1 MALTARAGARRKETP
16 MEAFKYILK
25 RLILVPMILMSL
37 ATGLAKVR
45 QQPQET
51 QFSEDIGLSLALLM
65 VLGGVQVIGALVA
78 MYPKTVK
85 KGAAVM
91 GLGFII
97 SAALIFLNSESH
109 VLYIS
114 ILGYISLISAVLCA
128 VLAYVRWD
136 V

>member
-1 MALTARAGARRKETP
+1 MA
-16 MEAFKYILK
+16 AFIYILK

-51 QFSEDIGLSLALLM
+51 QFSEDIGLSLILLM
-65 VLGGVQVIGALVA
+65 LLGGIQVIGALMA
-78 MYPKTVK
+78 MYPKTVT

-91 GLGFII
+91 AVGFAI
-97 SAALIFLNSESH
+97 SAAVIFLNSDSH

-114 ILGYISLISAVLCA
+114 LLGYISLISGILCA
-128 VLAYVRWD
+128 GLAFMRWN

>member
-1 MALTARAGARRKETP
+1 

-25 RLILVPMILMSL
+25 RLILVPMILISF
-37 ATGLAKVR
+37 ATGLGKLR
-45 QQPQET
+45 TQPQET
-51 QFSEDIGLSLALLM
+51 QFAEDIGVSLTLLM
-65 VLGGVQVIGALVA
+65 VLGAVQVIGALMA

-91 GLGFII
+91 ALAFII
-97 SAALIFLNSESH
+97 SAVMIFLNSESH

-114 ILGYISLISAVLCA
+114 ILGYISLISGILCA

-136 V
+136 D

>member
-1 MALTARAGARRKETP
+1 MT
-16 MEAFKYILK
+16 AFKYILK
-25 RLILVPMILMSL
+25 RLILVSMILMSL

-51 QFSEDIGLSLALLM
+51 QFSEDIGLSLTLLM
-65 VLGGVQVIGALVA
+65 LLGGVQVIGALVA

-91 GLGFII
+91 ALGFVI
-97 SAALIFLNSESH
+97 SAGLIFLNSESH

-128 VLAYVRWD
+128 GLAYMRWD